1 MNKIKEFMHKHPV
14 IYTIIIMAIVI
25 ILTALI
31 MYIVNNIN
39 NKEEVQDKNVNKINQ
54 PETPIQKQEE
64 KKIDNTNSGGVEENQ
79 IDNTNSNSAQ
89 KNQTGT
95 ITNNYNQEQTV
106 TKDEEI
112 INYFTEQNNIVSNSD
127 ENNVTT
133 REKIKNEFTNIYNF
147 LFNGGTIK
155 GTTFKELRTET
166 KLKVLEK
173 SIELDYK
180 INQKFPNYKDNIK
193 EKCQNLKAKCISK
206 YLEITDDICTNN
218 ESLCTSA
225 RENFNTMKNSFSITI
240 DFIKESTKKGTNKIK
255 EWWNKNS

>member
-31 MYIVNNIN
+31 IYIINNIN
-39 NKEEVQDKNVNKINQ
+39 SSKEEVQDKNVNKINK
-54 PETPIQKQEE
+54 PETSIQTPEE
-64 KKIDNTNSGGVEENQ
+64 EKIDNNNSSSVEQEQ
-79 IDNTNSNSAQ
+79 IDTND
-89 KNQTGT
+89 
-95 ITNNYNQEQTV
+95 NNYNQEQTV
-106 TKDEEI
+106 NKDEEI
-112 INYFTEQNNIVSNSD
+112 INYFTEQDQIISNSD

-147 LFNGGTIK
+147 LFKGGTIK

-173 SIELDYK
+173 SIEIDYK

-193 EKCQNLKAKCISK
+193 GKYQDLKAKCVSK
-206 YLEITDDICTNN
+206 YLEITDDICTKN

-225 RENFNTMKNSFSITI
+225 KENFNTMKNSFSITI
-240 DFIKESTKKGTNKIK
+240 DFIKESTKNGTNKIK
-255 EWWNKNS
+255 EWWSNYKS